1 MDEKQI
7 IAKKQNGDLKMVCNI
22 MDLSIANVSVI
33 LKRPTSK
40 RYPEVVA
47 VLAKVI
53 EARER
58 AVSEVKE
65 SLTL

>member
-7 IAKKQNGDLKMVCNI
+7 IAKKQIGDLKTVCNI

-65 SLTL
+65 SLIQ